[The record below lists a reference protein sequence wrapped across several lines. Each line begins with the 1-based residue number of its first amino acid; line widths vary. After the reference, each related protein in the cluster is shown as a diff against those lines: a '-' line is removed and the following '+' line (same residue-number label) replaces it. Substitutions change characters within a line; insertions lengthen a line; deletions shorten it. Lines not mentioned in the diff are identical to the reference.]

1 MDSMDGMKNE
11 YTNFMESKYKGIIL
25 KQSLFYDCKYALR
38 FDLHD
43 NDGIAYFNPKGED
56 AYFMEG
62 LNRAKELF
70 HGIFHDCSEL
80 YFIYRS
86 DKIRFSDKIF
96 SNISALN
103 KNEMSIFH
111 ENGIYEENFKTALAV
126 IKSDIHR
133 INYENIL
140 KSINNTD
147 FLSRR
152 PRTEG
157 EVYFI
162 HIKNKIIF
170 NMYDDRGLD
179 IIGTNK
185 ETIEPFYIKYN
196 KWLLDYDR
204 EKWMKCLN
212 GQNI

>member
-1 MDSMDGMKNE
+1 M
-11 YTNFMESKYKGIIL
+11 L
-25 KQSLFYDCKYALR
+25 KQSIFYDCKYALR

-43 NDGIAYFNPKGED
+43 NDGVKYLNAKGED
-56 AYFMEG
+56 IYFTKG

-70 HGIFHDCSEL
+70 CEIFYDCTEL

-86 DKIRFSDKIF
+86 DKIKFSDKIF

-103 KNEMSIFH
+103 KNEIGIFS
-111 ENGIYEENFKTALAV
+111 ENGIYEKDLKTSLAV
-126 IKSDIHR
+126 IKLDIHR

-147 FLSRR
+147 FPSRR
-152 PRTEG
+152 PRTNG

-162 HIKNKIIF
+162 HVKNEIIF

-185 ETIEPFYIKYN
+185 EAIEPFYIKYN

-204 EKWMKCLN
+204 EKMDEIFK
-212 GQNI
+212 